1 VDGIKDQT
9 DGIEDKVNWFRDQ
22 TSEIADQFL
31 IFLFPFFFLVFVTQF
46 PEDQDLY
53 VGKSQI
59 VLCSAEGYPKPTFK
73 WYKNFK
79 LVKFDQ
85 DSRFT
90 LLSNGSMLINPVHE
104 QDTGSYICRITQLGD
119 KQGTSLREQ
128 QKAITVTAYGKMY
141 F

>member
-1 VDGIKDQT
+1 M
-9 DGIEDKVNWFRDQ
+9 DGIEGGMDGIPDQ

-46 PEDQDLY
+46 PQDQDLY

-85 DSRFT
+85 DPRFT
-90 LLSNGSMLINPVHE
+90 LLSNGSMLVNPVHE

-128 QKAITVTAYGKMY
+128 RKEITVTVYSKMY